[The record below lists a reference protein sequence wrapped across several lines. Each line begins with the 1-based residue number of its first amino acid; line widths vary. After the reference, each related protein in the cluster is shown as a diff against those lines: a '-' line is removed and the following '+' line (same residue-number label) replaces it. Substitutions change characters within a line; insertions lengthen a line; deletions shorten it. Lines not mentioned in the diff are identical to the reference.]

1 MCIDWNETQCDLN
14 LNLTSLVLPCSGMQ
28 TLKLCMHEEP
38 GIFSHVKSPRV
49 ERLCVGIPETQN
61 MKKSEGSGKMYL
73 AIGRQKTLSYT
84 PSIELCAKRCLSFF
98 SPISIVSCL
107 HVHRKDTRL
116 SPRIH
121 IHILGE
127 PGNEARLESDYFP
140 WN

>member
-14 LNLTSLVLPCSGMQ
+14 LNLTSLVFPCSGMQ

-73 AIGRQKTLSYT
+73 AIGRQKSLSYT
-84 PSIELCAKRCLSFF
+84 PSIERCAKRCLSFLVLF
-98 SPISIVSCL
+98 RLCHAYMYIEKIPGSL
-107 HVHRKDTRL
+107 HVYIFTFWGSRGMRL
-116 SPRIH
+116 
-121 IHILGE
+121 
-127 PGNEARLESDYFP
+127 D
-140 WN
+140 